1 MLERLHMLALGLL
14 NTVKIA
20 AASIVLGVLMW
31 LVLAMM
37 RLSPRR

>member
-1 MLERLHMLALGLL
+1 MLALGLL